1 MKAMQRYEDE
11 DENEDDSNEDES
23 NGDGN
28 AFEDDITSVVDGA
41 EALVGARTGGNQ
53 TENPKRQVPP
63 SS

>member
-1 MKAMQRYEDE
+1 MRMKAMQRYEDE

-41 EALVGARTGGNQ
+41 EALVGARTGG
-53 TENPKRQVPP
+53 
-63 SS
+63 